1 MDWRDDDHHHQY
13 RMPYSIEAL
22 LMNAH
27 PQNSIQ
33 HQQNLSSLKANK
45 RVTDRLGGQTHR
57 LEQEAQ
63 QLAGGCTIRRGA
75 APLATLQ
82 QSATAKP
89 PAQDPL
95 TESYPPGH
103 QQTTQQTTA
112 RGLAHTPPAAL
123 KPSSGLLGAAPTPLG
138 ISKKLEPVPVLPT
151 YVSDERASPDN
162 HLKRQSLT
170 ESQKAHETSMKPPF
184 IHSWESG
191 GATLSGGMTMLGSG
205 GGMEE
210 SSEQVPVQDQSCR
223 RHRRRQES
231 ELSSGSGRERTPN
244 QNQALDHLGRHR
256 RRRGDRPR
264 GQGGR
269 PEVASSLTA
278 GPAGRVAIITTNLAS
293 LGLVADPDESDLIG
307 SSAAPQRGPPQWG
320 WLSRQPPPPGHD

>member
-1 MDWRDDDHHHQY
+1 MAAR
-13 RMPYSIEAL
+13 P
-22 LMNAH
+22 
-27 PQNSIQ
+27 
-33 HQQNLSSLKANK
+33 K
-45 RVTDRLGGQTHR
+45 THR

-112 RGLAHTPPAAL
+112 RGLAHTLPAVL
-123 KPSSGLLGAAPTPLG
+123 KPSSGLLDPAPTPLG

-162 HLKRQSLT
+162 HLKRHSSLT

-210 SSEQVPVQDQSCR
+210 SSEQVPVQAKTVVDTAAAKKVSSAAGAV
-223 RHRRRQES
+223 EK
-231 ELSSGSGRERTPN
+231 ELQTKTKPSIISVVIGDDVVIAQGVREDGRKLT
-244 QNQALDHLGRHR
+244 
-256 RRRGDRPR
+256 
-264 GQGGR
+264 
-269 PEVASSLTA
+269 SLTA

-307 SSAAPQRGPPQWG
+307 SSAAPQRGLPQWG